1 MKKEPTSKYSDDV
14 ITISINGTQDLHENL
29 LCSYWKSKLSNQ
41 IKIATDPLCINAMR
55 QWWPLFVIQLI
66 GYATDDAKVI
76 PRMTHYWFVTWNSG
90 AELTWASHGVWLP
103 YQLHIHLSL
112 VHIFLKTETHEPA
125 HLCNLNQITS
135 QCIYSFSLSCIWVV
149 VTTSS

>member
-1 MKKEPTSKYSDDV
+1 MKKEPTSKFGDDV

-66 GYATDDAKVI
+66 GYATDDASYPEDDTLLVCDMEFWSRINLSITWCMITI
-76 PRMTHYWFVTWNSG
+76 PAAHTPFPGTHIPEDRNTWTCSSLQLNPNNFAVHLLILFV
-90 AELTWASHGVWLP
+90 V
-103 YQLHIHLSL
+103 HLSCSY
-112 VHIFLKTETHEPA
+112 H
-125 HLCNLNQITS
+125 
-135 QCIYSFSLSCIWVV
+135 
-149 VTTSS
+149 